1 MRLAVATLRTSVLGI
16 AALAILIGLPAWS
29 LNYWQGWVFIA
40 VFAIATNLIG
50 VYLALKDPVLLER
63 RKRFGPGAE
72 SRGVQKMIAWL
83 AIFGSAA
90 MLVVCAL
97 DYRFGW
103 SRVPPLISLLG
114 DMLVVLGLLVD
125 WFVLRE
131 NSFGSS
137 TIEAVEG
144 QKVISTGP
152 YALVR
157 HPMYV
162 GVLIMLIGVPPAP
175 GSWWGLLF
183 LLLFVPALVW
193 RILDEEELL
202 KRDLT
207 GYADYLRT
215 VRYRLVPGF
224 W

>member
-1 MRLAVATLRTSVLGI
+1 MVWNFGLGI
-16 AALAILIGLPAWS
+16 AALAILIVLPAWS

-90 MLVVCAL
+90 MLVVFAL

-162 GVLIMLIGVPPAP
+162 GVLIMLIGVPPAL

-183 LLLFVPALVW
+183 L
-193 RILDEEELL
+193 R
-202 KRDLT
+202 KRPVKCIFKISMTRHGAKSSAFRDSVSQ
-207 GYADYLRT
+207 AR
-215 VRYRLVPGF
+215 PGESAVASSIVLSS
-224 W
+224 